1 MVSVA
6 ASTSA
11 ETLWLNCSASTLMPS
26 TYRELERQWEERM
39 CFLPIRAS
47 SCQLRTVGLCRL
59 SHGIG
64 QPPTMH
70 AAYRDLRVD
79 VGFFGRFSSG
89 SRYDPIEPPGGKGLG
104 PQTPASHASCTT
116 ESVRYRLIWASG
128 RTSEA

>member
-59 SHGIG
+59 SHGMANPR
-64 QPPTMH
+64 QCMPRTVFY
-70 AAYRDLRVD
+70 ALTWDFLDDLVQVHD
-79 VGFFGRFSSG
+79 
-89 SRYDPIEPPGGKGLG
+89 
-104 PQTPASHASCTT
+104 TT
-116 ESVRYRLIWASG
+116 Q
-128 RTSEA
+128 